1 MPNIWVY
8 VVGGMVAIGA
18 IITVKSIIGDNSNNK
33 TLASQSNKA
42 ITAPVKVDVPKPD
55 AIFDKFEITKEDFS
69 LGKDTAP
76 ITVIEY
82 SSLTCPHCAQF
93 HQTTFPVLKTEFI
106 ETGKVRFIFRDFP
119 LDQLALSGSMVA
131 RCAGR
136 NKYFAFID
144 TLFAQQ
150 NSWANDPNPL
160 EALSRIARLGG
171 LSQDDFNKCLKDRK
185 IADTIIKQ
193 RMNGD
198 KHFAINSTPTIII
211 NGSKFSGGLSVEQ
224 FRALLIKLLK

>member
-1 MPNIWVY
+1 
-8 VVGGMVAIGA
+8 MVAIGA
-18 IITVKSIIGDNSNNK
+18 IISVKSIIGDNSKTK
-33 TLASQSNKA
+33 TLESQTNKA
-42 ITAPVKVDVPKPD
+42 IAAPAKVEVPKPD
-55 AIFDKFEITKEDFS
+55 AIFDKFEVTKNDFS
-69 LGKDTAP
+69 LGKDIAP
-76 ITVIEY
+76 VTVIEY

-93 HQTTFPVLKTEFI
+93 HQTTFPILKREFI
-106 ETGKVRFIFRDFP
+106 ETGKVRFVFRDFP

-150 NSWANDPNPL
+150 TSWANDPNPL

-171 LSQDDFNKCLKDRK
+171 LSQANFNKCLKDKK
-185 IADTIIKQ
+185 IADKIIKQ

-198 KHFAINSTPTIII
+198 KKFAINSTPTIII
-211 NGSKFSGGLSVEQ
+211 NGRKFSGGLSVEQ
-224 FRALLIKLLK
+224 LRALLSELLK

>member
-18 IITVKSIIGDNSNNK
+18 IISVKSIIGDNSKSK
-33 TLASQSNKA
+33 TLAPQTSSA
-42 ITAPVKVDVPKPD
+42 VTAPIKAEVPEPD
-55 AIFDKFEITKEDFS
+55 AIFDKFEVTKDDFS
-69 LGKDTAP
+69 LGKDIAP
-76 ITVIEY
+76 VTVIEY

-93 HQTTFPVLKTEFI
+93 HQAAFPVLKSEFI
-106 ETGKVRFIFRDFP
+106 DTGKVRFVFRDFP
-119 LDQLALSGSMVA
+119 LDQVALSGSMVA

-136 NKYFAFID
+136 NKFFAFID

-150 NSWANDPNPL
+150 TGWANDPNPL

-171 LSQDDFNKCLKDRK
+171 LSQANFKKCLKDKK
-185 IADTIIKQ
+185 IADKIIKQ

-198 KHFAINSTPTIII
+198 KIFAINSTPTIII
-211 NGSKFSGGLSVEQ
+211 NGRKFSGGLSVEQ
-224 FRALLIKLLK
+224 LRALLNKLLE

>member
-18 IITVKSIIGDNSNNK
+18 IISVKSIIGDNSKDK
-33 TLASQSNKA
+33 TLASQTSKA
-42 ITAPVKVDVPKPD
+42 IITPIKAEVPEPD
-55 AIFDKFEITKEDFS
+55 AIFEKFEVTTDDFS
-69 LGKDTAP
+69 LGKDIAP
-76 ITVIEY
+76 VTVIEY

-93 HQTTFPVLKTEFI
+93 HQATFPVLKSEFI
-106 ETGKVRFIFRDFP
+106 DTGKVRFVFRDFP

-136 NKYFAFID
+136 NKFFAFID

-150 NSWANDPNPL
+150 TGWANDPNPL

-171 LSQDDFNKCLKDRK
+171 LSQANFNKCLKDKK
-185 IADTIIKQ
+185 IADKIIKQ

-198 KHFAINSTPTIII
+198 KIFAINSTPTIII
-211 NGSKFSGGLSVEQ
+211 NGRKFSGGLSVEQ
-224 FRALLIKLLK
+224 LRALLSKLLE

>member
-18 IITVKSIIGDNSNNK
+18 IISVKSIIGDNSKTK
-33 TLASQSNKA
+33 TLESQTNKA
-42 ITAPVKVDVPKPD
+42 IAAPAKVEVPKPD
-55 AIFDKFEITKEDFS
+55 AIFDKSEVTKNDFS
-69 LGKDTAP
+69 LGKDIAP
-76 ITVIEY
+76 VTVIEY

-93 HQTTFPVLKTEFI
+93 HQTTFPILKREFI
-106 ETGKVRFIFRDFP
+106 ETGKVRFVFRDFP

-150 NSWANDPNPL
+150 TSWANDPNPL

-171 LSQDDFNKCLKDRK
+171 LSQANFNKCLKDKK
-185 IADTIIKQ
+185 IADKIIKQ

-198 KHFAINSTPTIII
+198 KKFAINSTPTIII
-211 NGSKFSGGLSVEQ
+211 NGRKFSGGLSVEQ
-224 FRALLIKLLK
+224 LRALLSELLK

>member
-18 IITVKSIIGDNSNNK
+18 IISVKSIIGDNSKTK
-33 TLASQSNKA
+33 TLESQTNKA
-42 ITAPVKVDVPKPD
+42 IAAPVKVEVPKPD
-55 AIFDKFEITKEDFS
+55 AIFDKFEVTKNDFS
-69 LGKDTAP
+69 LGKDIAP
-76 ITVIEY
+76 VTVIEY

-93 HQTTFPVLKTEFI
+93 HQTTFPILKREFI
-106 ETGKVRFIFRDFP
+106 ETGKVRFVFRDFP

-150 NSWANDPNPL
+150 TSWANDPNPL

-171 LSQDDFNKCLKDRK
+171 LSQANFNKCLKDKK
-185 IADTIIKQ
+185 IADKIIKQ

-198 KHFAINSTPTIII
+198 KKFAINSTPTIII
-211 NGSKFSGGLSVEQ
+211 NGRKFSGGLSVEQ
-224 FRALLIKLLK
+224 LRALLSELLK